1 MTFRIII
8 ILCFLLLTGC
18 LNEENQRSLNE
29 RNERFLRVE
38 QSIES
43 NEQNITN
50 TKIANHLKEIAV
62 QSPQVKNATALVIG
76 PYAVV
81 GIDVDKKLDRSRV
94 GTIKYT
100 VSEALRNDP
109 YGKTAVVIAD
119 ADINQRLINMKDKI
133 NEGYP
138 VQGIIEEL
146 AAIIGRYMP
155 DLPAPQ
161 QVPSQPDQNKDI
173 LPEDNKE
180 ELDNIQDEQSNHEKN
195 RTN

>member
-1 MTFRIII
+1 MIFRFIL

-18 LNEENQRSLNE
+18 LNEENQSSLNE
-29 RNERFLRVE
+29 RDERFLQVE
-38 QSIES
+38 QSSES
-43 NEQNITN
+43 NEQNVTN
-50 TKIANHLKEIAV
+50 TKIANHLREIAV

-81 GIDVDKKLDRSRV
+81 GIDVDKNLDRSRV

-119 ADINQRLINMKDKI
+119 ADINQRLINMRDKI
-133 NEGYP
+133 DEGYP

-155 DLPAPQ
+155 DVPAPQ
-161 QVPSQPDQNKDI
+161 QEPSQPDQNKDI
-173 LPEDNKE
+173 LPENNRE
-180 ELDNIQDEQSNHEKN
+180 ELDDIQDEQSNHEKN
-195 RTN
+195 RPN